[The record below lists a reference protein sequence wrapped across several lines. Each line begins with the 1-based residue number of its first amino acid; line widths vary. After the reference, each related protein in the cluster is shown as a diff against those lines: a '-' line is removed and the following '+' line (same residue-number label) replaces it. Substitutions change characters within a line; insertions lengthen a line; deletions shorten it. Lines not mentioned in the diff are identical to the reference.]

1 MTARFGP
8 SGSPQSFLDAG
19 YRSTLQMPDYLAGL
33 GLDAFEYQCGHG
45 VNIKEDSARLLGE
58 KAREKG
64 IALSLHAPYYISLAS
79 AEPEKRD
86 RSIDYILSAARAAS
100 WMGADRVIL
109 HPGGAGKMPREQAMA
124 LAADTFRRALAAL
137 DEAGLGEIA
146 LCPETMGKLKQLGDL
161 EEVLALCAL
170 DERVIPCLDLGHLNA
185 RTRGG
190 FTREE
195 DFVSLLDRLANVL
208 GRERAGAFH
217 AHFSKIEYGPSGEI
231 RHLTFADDRFGPEP
245 APFLRAVLRRGAAP
259 RVLCESAGTQAI
271 DALTMQTLYREGVNT
286 I

>member
-1 MTARFGP
+1 MIARFGP
-8 SGSPQSFLDAG
+8 SGSPQSFLEAG
-19 YRSTLQMPDYLAGL
+19 YTSTLQMPDYLAGL

-45 VNIKEDSARLLGE
+45 VNIREDSARLLGE
-58 KAREKG
+58 KARQKG

-86 RSIDYILSAARAAS
+86 RSIDYILSAARAAH
-100 WMGADRVIL
+100 WMGADRVVL
-109 HPGGAGKMPREQAMA
+109 HPGGAGKMPRSEAMA
-124 LAADTFRRALAAL
+124 LATDTFRRALAAL

-146 LCPETMGKLKQLGDL
+146 LCPETMGKLNQLGDL
-161 EEVLALCAL
+161 DEILALCAL

-190 FTREE
+190 YAREE
-195 DFVSLLDRLANVL
+195 DFTALLDRLESAL

-245 APFLRAVLRRGAAP
+245 APFLRAVLRRNAAP

-271 DALTMQTLYREGVNT
+271 DALTMQTLYREGAN
-286 I
+286 